1 MLHRRRILRQLAHG
15 AGACSLTPFLLQL
28 QAEAAAARAGV
39 FPQRF
44 VFVIRSNGVLTSEI
58 QPTDVEPVAERPHA
72 QNLKTHVDAPLENR
86 QLPAGMKPLESC
98 RQAVTLIQGLS
109 GRMMSGNHEAGFGA
123 LGACSGK
130 MVPRKETIDWALAR
144 HLGGVVPHIG
154 LTMEQTG
161 KSVTYPRLSAAG
173 PNKALPYYADP
184 LLAYTD
190 LFGTIATGGQAKTSM
205 DMDRNMLDFMVGD
218 VKRFQSGLSAVE
230 KEKMD
235 HYLHGFESLQSR
247 QAKLQQME
255 RQLTQAAP
263 QLTDRFHSDIEIE
276 RLKAHFDLAASS
288 LIAGLT
294 RVCTIRCEHLEM
306 RLSGLGL
313 GNRTVHHI
321 GHMIENKA
329 DGNTGGLEFEGEA
342 AAWTE
347 FKVREVVMNAHMEM
361 IAGLWEKLKRVPEGD
376 GTMADNTTIVYFSD
390 HGDRHHSPYT
400 LWPMTVLGNAGG
412 ALRSGRYLQYPGH
425 KLRGNQTIG
434 NFYLS
439 LLHAAGDPRQSFGD
453 PDLESPAFINQNA
466 PLADWMVAR
475 TA

>member
-1 MLHRRRILRQLAHG
+1 MLHRRQILRTLTHS
-15 AGACSLTPFLLQL
+15 AGACSLTPFLLQQ
-28 QAEAAAARAGV
+28 QAEATAARTGV

-58 QPTDVEPVAERPHA
+58 LPTDVEKVAERPHA
-72 QNLKTHVDAPLENR
+72 QQLKTHVDASLANR
-86 QLPAGMKPLESC
+86 QLPAGLRALEPHK
-98 RQAVTLIQGLS
+98 AALTLIQGLS

-130 MVPRKETIDWALAR
+130 MVPRRETVDWALAR

-154 LTMEQTG
+154 FTMEQTG
-161 KSVTYPRLSAAG
+161 KSVTYPRLSASG

-190 LFGTIATGGQAKTSM
+190 LFGTVATGGQARTSQ

-218 VKRFQSGLSAVE
+218 VRRFQSGLSAAE

-235 HYLHGFESLQSR
+235 HYLHGFESLKARQS
-247 QAKLQQME
+247 KLQRME
-255 RQLTQAAP
+255 QQLKQAAP
-263 QLTDRFHSDIEIE
+263 ELTDRFHSDIEIE

-329 DGNTGGLEFEGEA
+329 DGNTGGLDFEGEA
-342 AAWTE
+342 ANWTE
-347 FKVREVVMNAHMEM
+347 FQVREVVMNAHMEM
-361 IAGLWEKLKRVPEGD
+361 IAGLWDKLKKVPEGD

-390 HGDRHHSPYT
+390 HGDRHHSSYT
-400 LWPMTVLGNAGG
+400 LWPMTVLGHAGG
-412 ALRSGRYLQYPGH
+412 ALRTGRYLQYPGH
-425 KLRGNQTIG
+425 KLRGNQTMG

-439 LLHAAGDPRQSFGD
+439 LLHAAGDQRQQFGD
-453 PDLESPAFINQNA
+453 PDLESPSFIDQST
-466 PLADWMVAR
+466 PLPQWMAS
-475 TA
+475 